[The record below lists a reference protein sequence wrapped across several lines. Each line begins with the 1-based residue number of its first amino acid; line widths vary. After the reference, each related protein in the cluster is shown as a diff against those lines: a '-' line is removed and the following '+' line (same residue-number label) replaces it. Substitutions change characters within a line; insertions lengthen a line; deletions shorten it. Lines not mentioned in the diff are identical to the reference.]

1 MIFANAGLLWLWWW
15 PTFDFER
22 IRKGTLQPK
31 VQELKTL
38 MISSG
43 NFGFFTLRSPLCLCV
58 AWSRGVRARQGPVFN
73 LLINWVLGGLTIP
86 ASHQPGGRRTAGL
99 NAKLQTMEGSNVMK
113 VYRRVG
119 VDRST
124 AACRQFKYCNNNAK
138 TSRSFIVTCGVAL
151 CEQCSAHSKQLAIFV
166 NYFHNAVFL
175 FSSSMNWLVG
185 LLAAG
190 AVTKCTDT
198 KNKTFINLFTY
209 FVSCP
214 LSKQRDH
221 CI

>member
-31 VQELKTL
+31 V
-38 MISSG
+38 
-43 NFGFFTLRSPLCLCV
+43 LCLCV

-86 ASHQPGGRRTAGL
+86 ASHQPGGRGTAGL

-124 AACRQFKYCNNNAK
+124 AACRQFKYCNNIITMQK
-138 TSRSFIVTCGVAL
+138 
-151 CEQCSAHSKQLAIFV
+151 
-166 NYFHNAVFL
+166 
-175 FSSSMNWLVG
+175 
-185 LLAAG
+185 
-190 AVTKCTDT
+190 
-198 KNKTFINLFTY
+198 
-209 FVSCP
+209 P
-214 LSKQRDH
+214 RDH
-221 CI
+221 SLWHVGWSSALLTMLSSLTTISNFCQLFP

>member
-1 MIFANAGLLWLWWW
+1 MRCATSSLKYWTPNTRPPSPGCLPLRGDESILKLKTLKIVTNYEMIFANAGLLWLWWW

-31 VQELKTL
+31 V
-38 MISSG
+38 
-43 NFGFFTLRSPLCLCV
+43 LCLCV

-138 TSRSFIVTCGVAL
+138 TSRSFIVTCRV
-151 CEQCSAHSKQLAIFV
+151 K
-166 NYFHNAVFL
+166 
-175 FSSSMNWLVG
+175 
-185 LLAAG
+185 
-190 AVTKCTDT
+190 
-198 KNKTFINLFTY
+198 
-209 FVSCP
+209 
-214 LSKQRDH
+214 
-221 CI
+221 